1 LPISSNFGQ
10 DSVGYLGQ
18 DLQAIRS
25 AFATETGVLYTKL
38 CPVKAI
44 IEVSTKITAPIGGV
58 FKNMFL
64 SLDNVSV

>member
-1 LPISSNFGQ
+1 
-10 DSVGYLGQ
+10 
-18 DLQAIRS
+18 LQAIRS